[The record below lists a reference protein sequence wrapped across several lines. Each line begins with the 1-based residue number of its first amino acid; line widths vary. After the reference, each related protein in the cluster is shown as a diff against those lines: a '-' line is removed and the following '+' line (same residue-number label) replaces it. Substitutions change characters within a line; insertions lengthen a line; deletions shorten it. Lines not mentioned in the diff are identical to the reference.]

1 MRCTSGCG
9 AGRSWWLRARR
20 RRPPCRTRCRTTW
33 VRSSRHRAGDPG
45 DPQPTDRA
53 PGDHGRRR
61 ERGDRGPDRRG
72 PVVADARRRARAAGR
87 SRRAGDAARDRARRR
102 LRDRG
107 RRSGRL
113 ARDRAGHRDGTGVGA
128 NAGCRRARCHR
139 SDLDQRGV
147 PRGARGSDD
156 RARRSTARGG
166 RCRRRTRSRR
176 SSTGA
181 VARSRC
187 TSRGRWSVDRS
198 RGRVAVGQ
206 RHACV
211 HDRSEARRA
220 VTSIIATSPRTRR
233 LRRPCTCG
241 RSRDRHARPMEV
253 RDGRTARAQPR
264 CHVGAA
270 RCRRPP
276 RRHRR
281 GPVASS
287 DRSRRGEVSRLRDRR
302 AVAATHD
309 RDVRYR

>member
-1 MRCTSGCG
+1 MLVVADHPAGPAVAPRGCVPH
-9 AGRSWWLRARR
+9 AT
-20 RRPPCRTRCRTTW
+20 P
-33 VRSSRHRAGDPG
+33 AGDPG

-72 PVVADARRRARAAGR
+72 PAVADVRRRARAAGR

-156 RARRSTARGG
+156 RARRARRHARGDAVAAAQG
-166 RCRRRTRSRR
+166 RVDRLP
-176 SSTGA
+176 
-181 VARSRC
+181 ARSRA
-187 TSRGRWSVDRS
+187 RAVRVGGRSVDRS

-211 HDRSEARRA
+211 HDRSEARGA
-220 VTSIIATSPRTRR
+220 VTRSSPPRR
-233 LRRPCTCG
+233 ERVGSGGRVRG

-253 RDGRTARAQPR
+253 RDGRTARL
-264 CHVGAA
+264 
-270 RCRRPP
+270 
-276 RRHRR
+276 HRS
-281 GPVASS
+281 G
-287 DRSRRGEVSRLRDRR
+287 
-302 AVAATHD
+302 
-309 RDVRYR
+309 